1 MCFICFFSFFSFFVS
16 FVSFVSIFM
25 FIIQIPTVFPRPFPW
40 RSRVTKIGVKNTSG
54 GWVSYLFIF
63 IFFSPSASTTPL
75 PPHFFLQFLHFLL
88 FFLSSVSCLSFFSGL
103 SFLSFF
109 LFVVLHFLSCPLHFS
124 FFIKLMCCQ
133 LFLPAQAKEGRIQSP
148 KFFLLRKGKRYKHYI
163 NPLNPGEWR
172 HGNRQ
177 KSKWR
182 TRTTS
187 LVNKT
192 VVLKII
198 NERVEGTAKSLYHN
212 KWTCARFWFRLF

>member
-1 MCFICFFSFFSFFVS
+1 MYVYNSNPDCVH
-16 FVSFVSIFM
+16 
-25 FIIQIPTVFPRPFPW
+25 QALPLED
-40 RSRVTKIGVKNTSG
+40 RVTKIGVRKSSG
-54 GWVSYLFIF
+54 GWVSYLFIN
-63 IFFSPSASTTPL
+63 FFHHQPARPHSPL
-75 PPHFFLQFLHFLL
+75 ILFLRFLHFLHL
-88 FFLSSVSCLSFFSGL
+88 FLSSVSCLSFFSGL

-109 LFVVLHFLSCPLHFS
+109 LCVVLHFLSCPLHFS

-133 LFLPAQAKEGRIQSP
+133 HFLPAQAKEGRIQSP

-182 TRTTS
+182 TRTTT
-187 LVNKT
+187 LVNET